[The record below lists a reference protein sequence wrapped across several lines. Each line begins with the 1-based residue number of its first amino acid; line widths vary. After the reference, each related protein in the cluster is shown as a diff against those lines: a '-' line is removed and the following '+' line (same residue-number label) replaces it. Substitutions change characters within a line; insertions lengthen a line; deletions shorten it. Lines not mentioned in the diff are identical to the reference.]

1 MKTQTS
7 ETQSISHI
15 LSSEEISFLLHP
27 RNTDFSEKKE
37 SLFQKVLERSL
48 APQIQ
53 PLFSQTLRI
62 TTEPVLTCP
71 ISNSICIFNRK
82 FFQYS
87 IKASI
92 TPNTQEA
99 LLTLCLGFYSPRL
112 VKNTNKSDL
121 QERLITLFQSK
132 FECGINRFFN
142 NLSEQ
147 EIKKLPTDSSILLLI
162 GTTEIQIHLHIDK
175 NNQLALLKK
184 STATIQLPF
193 KKIKLQH
200 ILTWQ
205 KGTFVPLNDLGNAT
219 VAEIVTPQKTIA
231 QADVKIKDS
240 QITLNSIKEVD

>member
-37 SLFQKVLERSL
+37 SLFQKILERSL

-147 EIKKLPTDSSILLLI
+147 EIKNLPADTFILLQI
-162 GTTEIQIHLHIDK
+162 GTTEIKIHLHTVPLNLYTPQK
-175 NNQLALLKK
+175 TKV
-184 STATIQLPF
+184 TIQLASQKF
-193 KKIKLQH
+193 KLQN